1 MTKKVGFF
9 TLGCKLNFSETESI
23 RRDMISKGY
32 TSVSFSEYADYY
44 IINTCSVTE
53 LANKKS
59 RAAIRKAI
67 KINPDAIVIVIGCY
81 AQLKPEEIS
90 KIESVSIILSTKD
103 KFSIPYYIQK
113 LESSQ
118 DSLIISSCERDD
130 IEIFNSSYSL
140 EKRTRSFLKVQ
151 DGCNYFCSY
160 CTIPLARGKSRNA
173 PISQIVSQAKEIANN
188 SIREIVLTGINIGD
202 FGQSTEESFVELIQE
217 LDQVD
222 GIERYRISSIEPNL
236 LTTEIVEFVR
246 DSQKFMPHFHIPLQA
261 GSDAVLKLMRR
272 RYTTEFFA
280 QKINEIHSKIPHACI
295 GIDVIVGTPGET
307 EELFMETYSFI
318 QSLPIS
324 YLHVFTYSEREDT
337 DALKITPII
346 PKQERHKRSMLL
358 HELSAK
364 IQNDYYR
371 TYNNSTRPVLI
382 ETQKNNIYSG
392 YTDNYIRT
400 NIYSEKDIHNT
411 IQKVQLSFQEN
422 NHMNGKIV

>member
-173 PISQIVSQAKEIANN
+173 PISQ
-188 SIREIVLTGINIGD
+188 
-202 FGQSTEESFVELIQE
+202 
-217 LDQVD
+217 
-222 GIERYRISSIEPNL
+222 
-236 LTTEIVEFVR
+236 
-246 DSQKFMPHFHIPLQA
+246 
-261 GSDAVLKLMRR
+261 
-272 RYTTEFFA
+272 
-280 QKINEIHSKIPHACI
+280 
-295 GIDVIVGTPGET
+295 
-307 EELFMETYSFI
+307 
-318 QSLPIS
+318 
-324 YLHVFTYSEREDT
+324 
-337 DALKITPII
+337 
-346 PKQERHKRSMLL
+346 
-358 HELSAK
+358 
-364 IQNDYYR
+364 
-371 TYNNSTRPVLI
+371 
-382 ETQKNNIYSG
+382 
-392 YTDNYIRT
+392 
-400 NIYSEKDIHNT
+400 
-411 IQKVQLSFQEN
+411 
-422 NHMNGKIV
+422 